1 MATVLVSLFVRCAY
15 AVPFEDVQVLLGRY
29 CVDCHAG
36 DDAESGIAIDTYTA
50 SHARTIDRE
59 NWRRILR
66 QVQGRA
72 MPPDDV
78 EQPSDEER
86 ELIAQWILDDA

>member
-15 AVPFEDVQVLLGRY
+15 AVPFEEVQVLLGRY

-36 DDAESGIAIDTYTA
+36 DDAESGIAIDSYTA

-86 ELIAQWILDDA
+86 ELIAQ

>member
-15 AVPFEDVQVLLGRY
+15 AVPFEDVQALLGRY

-36 DDAESGIAIDTYTA
+36 DDAESGMPLIRIQRVMLVQ
-50 SHARTIDRE
+50 SIE
-59 NWRRILR
+59 KWRILR

-78 EQPSDEER
+78 EQPSDEKESS
-86 ELIAQWILDDA
+86 LHSGFLMMH

>member
-1 MATVLVSLFVRCAY
+1 MATLLVSLFIRCAH

-50 SHARTIDRE
+50 SRFSYNR
-59 NWRRILR
+59 
-66 QVQGRA
+66 
-72 MPPDDV
+72 
-78 EQPSDEER
+78 SR
-86 ELIAQWILDDA
+86 ELEKNPSSGAG

>member
-1 MATVLVSLFVRCAY
+1 MATLLVSLFIRYAH

-50 SHARTIDRE
+50 SRSRTIDRE

-66 QVQGRA
+66 PVQGRA

-86 ELIAQWILDDA
+86 